1 MNINQRKAGLVML
14 ISDKV
19 DCRAKKIT
27 RYRVGLNDIRAN
39 SLKKK
44 KKNCSKLCIHKKTEL
59 QSRLSKNW
67 QNRKEKQT
75 YHNYIWGLQQAS
87 LSNW

>member
-44 KKNCSKLCIHKKTEL
+44 KKKTALNCVYIKK
-59 QSRLSKNW
+59 
-67 QNRKEKQT
+67 QNFKA
-75 YHNYIWGLQQAS
+75 G
-87 LSNW
+87 